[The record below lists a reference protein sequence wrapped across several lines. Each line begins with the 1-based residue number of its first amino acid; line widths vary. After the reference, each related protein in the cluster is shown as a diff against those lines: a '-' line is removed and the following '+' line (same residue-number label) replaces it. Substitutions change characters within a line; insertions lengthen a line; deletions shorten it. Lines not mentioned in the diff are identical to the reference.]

1 MIGYLKGI
9 VVHAE
14 ERELVILTEGGTG
27 YQVSVT
33 PALASTHQTGD
44 QTELFIETSVREDAI
59 VLFGFRRIEEKNLF
73 NLLREVNK
81 IGPKTSLSILSSA
94 TVEEIS
100 FAIASGNSAF
110 FKKISGVGPKTA
122 ERIIIDLK
130 DKVSVDSSVHSE
142 THETNE
148 TSQSRDAA
156 DGLLA
161 LGYNPLQVRT
171 ALNRIEGKEKMRAE
185 QIVREALR
193 IINGK
198 R

>member
-1 MIGYLKGI
+1 MIGYLKGT
-9 VVHAE
+9 VVFSNE
-14 ERELVILTEGGTG
+14 KELIILTEGGTG

-33 PALASTHQTGD
+33 PVLAAAHSIGSQI
-44 QTELFIETSVREDAI
+44 ELFIETSVREDAI
-59 VLFGFRRIEEKNLF
+59 VLFGFQRIEEKNLF

-81 IGPKTSLSILSSA
+81 IGPKTSLAILSSA
-94 TVEEIS
+94 TAEEIS
-100 FAIASGNSAF
+100 YAIVTGNSGF

-130 DKVSVDSSVHSE
+130 DKATCLSSTETGSNNQVDRH
-142 THETNE
+142 TA
-148 TSQSRDAA
+148 DAQE
-156 DGLLA
+156 GLLA
-161 LGYNPLQVRT
+161 LGYNPLQVKQ
-171 ALNRIEGKEKMRAE
+171 ALFRITDKDKMKAE

>member
-1 MIGYLKGI
+1 MIGYLKGTVVYSSEKELI
-9 VVHAE
+9 V
-14 ERELVILTEGGTG
+14 LTEGGTG

-33 PALASTHQTGD
+33 PVVAAAHPAGESV
-44 QTELFIETSVREDAI
+44 ELFIETSVREDAI
-59 VLFGFRRIEEKNLF
+59 VLFGFKRMEEKNLF

-94 TVEEIS
+94 SAEEIT
-100 FAIASGNSAF
+100 FAIVSGNSGF

-130 DKVSVDSSVHSE
+130 DKAKAVDSSAEPLNISE
-142 THETNE
+142 TDRH
-148 TSQSRDAA
+148 SLDAS

-161 LGYNPLQVRT
+161 LGYNPLQVKT
-171 ALNRIEGKEKMRAE
+171 ALNKIAGKDKMRAE

>member
-9 VVHAE
+9 VVYSSE
-14 ERELVILTEGGTG
+14 KDLIVLTEGGTG

-33 PALASTHQTGD
+33 PVVASTHPVGEPV
-44 QTELFIETSVREDAI
+44 ELFIETSVREDAI
-59 VLFGFRRIEEKNLF
+59 VLFGFKKIEEKNLF

-94 TVEEIS
+94 GVEEIT
-100 FAIASGNSAF
+100 FAIASGNSGF

-130 DKVSVDSSVHSE
+130 DKTKAIASSMEPTSVSE
-142 THETNE
+142 TDR
-148 TSQSRDAA
+148 QSIDAS

-161 LGYNPLQVRT
+161 LGYNPLQVKT
-171 ALNRIEGKEKMRAE
+171 ALNKITGKDKMRAE

>member
-9 VVHAE
+9 VVYSSE
-14 ERELVILTEGGTG
+14 KDLIVLTEGGTG

-33 PALASTHQTGD
+33 PVVASAHLAGEPV
-44 QTELFIETSVREDAI
+44 ELFIETSVREDAI
-59 VLFGFRRIEEKNLF
+59 VLFGFKRIEEKSLF
-73 NLLREVNK
+73 NMLREVNK

-94 TVEEIS
+94 SVEEIT
-100 FAIASGNSAF
+100 FAIASGNSGF

-130 DKVSVDSSVHSE
+130 DKALSVG
-142 THETNE
+142 
-148 TSQSRDAA
+148 TSIEPADISDNDRQSMDAS

-161 LGYNPLQVRT
+161 LGYNPLQIKT
-171 ALNRIEGKEKMRAE
+171 ALNKISGKDKMRAE

>member
-9 VVHAE
+9 VVNAD
-14 ERELVILTEGGTG
+14 ERELIILTEGGTG

-33 PALASTHQTGD
+33 PALASMHQTGD
-44 QTELFIETSVREDAI
+44 SIELFIETSVREDAI
-59 VLFGFRRIEEKNLF
+59 VLFGFKKIEEKNLF

-100 FAIASGNSAF
+100 FAIASGNSGF

-130 DKVSVDSSVHSE
+130 DKVSIDPSIRSE
-142 THETNE
+142 THEVSE

-156 DGLLA
+156 DGLMA

-171 ALNRIEGKEKMRAE
+171 ALNRIDGKEKMRAE